1 MDFIISELC
10 RDFGL
15 YFIQPHLILP
25 AMKRDAIFNNA
36 LLQALR
42 MEEVIGLLLIA
53 FAVLF
58 ASFSN
63 LYMFMSDLPESQNLA
78 TNIARILASTLFT
91 FLFYRSI
98 VVHAPNQG
106 FQVFRDFAPFIF
118 ILVIYFN
125 LQDAI
130 FILNPGDIHH
140 TLVQMDERLLGL
152 QPTVWA
158 EKLYHPRLT
167 DWFSFTYLN
176 YYLMTP
182 ILLGL
187 LYVNKRHEHF
197 RIVMVTMMISY
208 FIGFVSYIIFPAS
221 SPYLVIPELY
231 AVDIWKDTSF
241 FSWLTYTIVDMSPHR
256 VRDAFP
262 SMHNAIVLLTMIM
275 AWRFHRKFFWIQL
288 PLAISLP
295 FATVYLRYHYVVDII
310 GALPVVALAL
320 YISPLFEQKWRQA
333 QKRTTSYE
341 DTSAKV
347 A

>member
-1 MDFIISELC
+1 
-10 RDFGL
+10 
-15 YFIQPHLILP
+15 
-25 AMKRDAIFNNA
+25 MKRNTLFTNS

-42 MEEVIGLLLIA
+42 IEEVIGLLLIT

-58 ASFSN
+58 ATFSN
-63 LYMFMSDLPESQNLA
+63 LYMFMNDLPEAQNIIV
-78 TNIARILASTLFT
+78 NISRILTSTFFT

-98 VVHAPNQG
+98 LVHAENRG
-106 FQVFRDFAPFIF
+106 FQIFRDFAPFLF
-118 ILVIYFN
+118 ILIIYFN
-125 LQDAI
+125 LQDTI
-130 FILNPGDIHH
+130 FLINPQDIHH
-140 TLVQMDERLLGL
+140 TLLHLDEKLLGM

-158 EKLYHPRLT
+158 EKFYHPQLT

-176 YYLMTP
+176 YYFMTP

-187 LYVNKRHEHF
+187 LYLNKRHEHF

-208 FIGFVSYIIFPAS
+208 FIGFISYIIFPAS

-231 AVDIWKDTSF
+231 KVDIWKDTSF

-275 AWRFHRKFFWIQL
+275 AWRYHRIFFWIQL
-288 PLAISLP
+288 PLALSLP
-295 FATVYLRYHYVVDII
+295 FGTVYLRYHYVVDII
-310 GALPVVALAL
+310 GALPVIAVAL
-320 YISPLFEQKWRQA
+320 YISPRLEQKWRQI
-333 QKRTTSYE
+333 QKRNTSLE
-341 DTSAKV
+341 DTPAKV

>member
-1 MDFIISELC
+1 
-10 RDFGL
+10 
-15 YFIQPHLILP
+15 
-25 AMKRDAIFNNA
+25 MKRNTLFTNS

-42 MEEVIGLLLIA
+42 IEEVIGLLLIT

-58 ASFSN
+58 ATFSN
-63 LYMFMSDLPESQNLA
+63 LYMFMNDLPEAQNIIV
-78 TNIARILASTLFT
+78 NISRILTSTFFT

-98 VVHAPNQG
+98 LVHAENGG
-106 FQVFRDFAPFIF
+106 FQIFRDFAPFLF

-125 LQDAI
+125 LQDTI
-130 FILNPGDIHH
+130 FLINPQDIHH
-140 TLVQMDERLLGL
+140 TLVHLDEKLLGM

-158 EKLYHPRLT
+158 EKFYHPQLT

-176 YYLMTP
+176 YYFMTP

-187 LYVNKRHEHF
+187 LYLNKRHEHF

-208 FIGFVSYIIFPAS
+208 FIGFISYIIFPAS

-231 AVDIWKDTSF
+231 KVDIWKDTSF

-262 SMHNAIVLLTMIM
+262 SMHNGIVLLTMIM
-275 AWRFHRKFFWIQL
+275 AWRYHRIFFWIQL
-288 PLAISLP
+288 PLALSLP

-310 GALPVVALAL
+310 GALPVIAVAL
-320 YISPLFEQKWRQA
+320 YISPRLEQKWRQI
-333 QKRTTSYE
+333 QKRNTSLE
-341 DTSAKV
+341 DTPAKV